1 MLQDIPLTQIVT
13 SFSMFTV
20 HVLLRATLL
29 GEAAI
34 AFYTLFLL
42 EHAAADDAE
51 GEEQHCHGNRCNCDG
66 RHYWD
71 PVTVRRMTMQW
82 SVLKVQLYL
91 QSTGLLLLTC

>member
-1 MLQDIPLTQIVT
+1 MTLTQIVT

-51 GEEQHCHGNRCNCDG
+51 GEE
-66 RHYWD
+66 
-71 PVTVRRMTMQW
+71 
-82 SVLKVQLYL
+82 
-91 QSTGLLLLTC
+91 